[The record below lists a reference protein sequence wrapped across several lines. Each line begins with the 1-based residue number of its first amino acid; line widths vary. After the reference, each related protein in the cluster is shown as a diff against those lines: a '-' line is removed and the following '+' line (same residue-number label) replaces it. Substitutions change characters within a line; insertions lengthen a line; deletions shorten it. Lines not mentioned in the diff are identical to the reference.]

1 VDIQAKIRDA
11 LADLDD
17 LLVHGYSIGDALR
30 IASSENGVSEHVLQ
44 SRASREMSLEE
55 RRNLVIDEVERS
67 RQSPLQAS
75 TEKADSRC
83 KGYWKRSRSGKKVW
97 VDPLQLKFDF

>member
-1 VDIQAKIRDA
+1 VDIQAKICDA

-44 SRASREMSLEE
+44 SRASREMSL
-55 RRNLVIDEVERS
+55 
-67 RQSPLQAS
+67 
-75 TEKADSRC
+75 
-83 KGYWKRSRSGKKVW
+83 
-97 VDPLQLKFDF
+97 